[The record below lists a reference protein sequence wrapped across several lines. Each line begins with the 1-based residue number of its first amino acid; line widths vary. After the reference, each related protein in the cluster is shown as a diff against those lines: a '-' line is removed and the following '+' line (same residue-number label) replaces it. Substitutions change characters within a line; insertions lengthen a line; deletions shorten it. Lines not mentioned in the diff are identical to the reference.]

1 MLSSRLIYGA
11 ANKLLPLTLI
21 PSDNKRFCLKCLSML
36 KRT

>member
-1 MLSSRLIYGA
+1 MLSNRLIYGA
-11 ANKLLPLTLI
+11 ANNFMPLTVI